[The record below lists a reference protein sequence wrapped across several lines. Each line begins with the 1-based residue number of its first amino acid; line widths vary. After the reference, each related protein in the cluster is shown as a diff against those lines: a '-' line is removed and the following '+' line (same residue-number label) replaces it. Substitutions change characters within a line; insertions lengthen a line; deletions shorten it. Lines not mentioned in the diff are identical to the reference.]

1 MYIFGIFAGFGLS
14 LPFLVRFGRF
24 LHLFGLLHTHLGGP
38 GVVLM
43 IFQISSYFWRVLD
56 SRYSKNTS
64 NIVPGWDE
72 IYIFG
77 TYVFW
82 AIAAVFGPIWA
93 IPSHVWMIMDPSWGS
108 WGRFD
113 DFELFL

>member
-1 MYIFGIFAGFGLS
+1 
-14 LPFLVRFGRF
+14 
-24 LHLFGLLHTHLGGP
+24 
-38 GVVLM
+38 M

-64 NIVPGWDE
+64 NIVPGWYE

-108 WGRFD
+108 WGRFVD
-113 DFELFL
+113 FSNFELFWERLYTVVTPKTQNGQKMAKNSQK